1 MNKTTNK
8 IKNRLDLDIKVI
20 DDRINPSVS
29 KL

>member
-8 IKNRLDLDIKVI
+8 IKNRLGLDTIVI
-20 DDRINPSVS
+20 DGRINPSAS

>member
-20 DDRINPSVS
+20 DDRINLSAS

>member
-20 DDRINPSVS
+20 DDRINPSAS